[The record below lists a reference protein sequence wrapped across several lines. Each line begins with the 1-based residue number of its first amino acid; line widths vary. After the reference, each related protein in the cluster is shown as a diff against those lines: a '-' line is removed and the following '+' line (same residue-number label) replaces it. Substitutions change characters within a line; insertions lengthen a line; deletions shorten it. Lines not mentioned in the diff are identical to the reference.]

1 VRRGPVLSKVEGAS
15 ASARHYPCGADTLVR
30 AIVLASQHI
39 YLQVTEVG
47 ISMRPVWFVCLI
59 APVVLFYCGVLTA
72 WPSSA
77 FAEDTKPH
85 AKVIPF
91 ESRGK
96 AVQPLLSGPPETV
109 TMKSGLVTLAPGQ
122 SVGKHSTGQHEE
134 MLVILAGQ
142 GEMIFKDGSK
152 LGVAADHALY
162 CPPET
167 EHDVKNTGSEALR
180 YVYVVAS
187 TK

>member
-1 VRRGPVLSKVEGAS
+1 MR
-15 ASARHYPCGADTLVR
+15 LVW
-30 AIVLASQHI
+30 S
-39 YLQVTEVG
+39 
-47 ISMRPVWFVCLI
+47 VCLVI
-59 APVVLFYCGVLTA
+59 AVAALSCAAILTSGVSL
-72 WPSSA
+72 A
-77 FAEDTKPH
+77 FAQDAKPH

-91 ESRGK
+91 ESTGK
-96 AVQPLLSGPPETV
+96 GVQPLLGGPPETV
-109 TMKSGLVTLAPGQ
+109 TMKSGLVTLAPGE

-152 LGVAADHALY
+152 LGVAANHALY

-167 EHDVKNTGSEALR
+167 EHDVKNTGSERLR

-187 TK
+187 TRSSGTNGVDVPTQK